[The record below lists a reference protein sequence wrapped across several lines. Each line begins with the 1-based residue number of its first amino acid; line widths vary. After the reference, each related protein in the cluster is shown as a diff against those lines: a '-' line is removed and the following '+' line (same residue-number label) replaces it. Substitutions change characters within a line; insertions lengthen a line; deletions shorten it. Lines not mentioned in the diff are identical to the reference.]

1 MDASTGLLFLIT
13 FAALGIVGTLGILR
27 RQRLTT
33 DTGQHPVESQ
43 FAVSTEGMVRCP
55 NCGMGNLVGDATC
68 SGCGRSL
75 PHQEALWGERARR

>member
-1 MDASTGLLFLIT
+1 MDASTGLLLLIT

-27 RQRLTT
+27 KQRLTSAP
-33 DTGQHPVESQ
+33 GGASAESE
-43 FAVSTEGMVRCP
+43 FAASTEGMNRCP

-75 PHQEALWGERARR
+75 PQQAALPGFGSR